1 MRNRSFVLL
10 AGILLGSVTPFLAR
24 ALPLT
29 AQAWD
34 APSFFSPRPGEDI
47 GLYVIDAEG
56 VDDLGFAA
64 IWRQEGNIN
73 LGVRA
78 GLAGGDFF
86 SVGAEFYGPLDVL
99 GPQSPLLISWILGAG
114 GTFNDATWLRIPL
127 GVSIGLNLGSSS
139 SIRIMPYVHPRVA
152 FDLVAFDTPAGEE
165 TETEFNV
172 DVDLGADIGLG
183 QQFVLRFGA
192 TIGEWDAIGA
202 GIAYRMGRRLVV
214 R

>member
-1 MRNRSFVLL
+1 MRNLSSVLL
-10 AGILLGSVTPFLAR
+10 LALFTGT
-24 ALPLT
+24 AAPLS

-47 GLYVIDAEG
+47 GLYIIRYEG
-56 VDDLGFAA
+56 GGDPGFAG

-78 GLAGGDFF
+78 GLAGGGDLF

-99 GPQSPLLISWILGAG
+99 GPQSPLLISWIVGAG

-127 GVSIGLNLGSSS
+127 GLSIGMNLGSPGT
-139 SIRIMPYVHPRVA
+139 IRIMPYVHPRVA
-152 FDLVAFDTPAGEE
+152 FDLIAFDTPAGEE
-165 TETEFNV
+165 TESEFNL

-183 QQFVLRFGA
+183 QQFVLRVGA
-192 TIGEWDAIGA
+192 TIGDLDAIGA
-202 GIAYRMGRRLVV
+202 GIAYKMGRRLVV

>member
-1 MRNRSFVLL
+1 MRQCSSVRPFGLL
-10 AGILLGSVTPFLAR
+10 LVSAGLLMAPAAPLA
-24 ALPLT
+24 

-47 GLYVIDAEG
+47 GLYVIDAER
-56 VDDLGFAA
+56 VDDLGFAG

-78 GLAGGDFF
+78 GLAGGDLF
-86 SVGAEFYGPLDVL
+86 SVGAEFYGPLDIL
-99 GPQSPLLISWILGAG
+99 GPQSPLLVSWILGAG

-127 GVSIGLNLGSSS
+127 GASVGLNLGSSS
-139 SIRIMPYVHPRVA
+139 SIRILPYVHPRVA
-152 FDLVAFDTPAGEE
+152 FDLVAFDTPDGEE
-165 TETEFNV
+165 TETDFSF

-202 GIAYRMGRRLVV
+202 GIAYKMGRRLVV

>member
-1 MRNRSFVLL
+1 MRNLSSVLL
-10 AGILLGSVTPFLAR
+10 LALFSGIGAPLA
-24 ALPLT
+24 

-47 GLYVIDAEG
+47 GLYVIRPEG
-56 VDDLGFAA
+56 GGDLGFAG

-78 GLAGGDFF
+78 GLAGGGDLF

-99 GPQSPLLISWILGAG
+99 GPQSPLLISWIVGAG

-127 GVSIGLNLGSSS
+127 GVSVGMNLGSPG
-139 SIRIMPYVHPRVA
+139 SIRVMPYVHPRVA

-165 TETEFNV
+165 TESEFNL

-183 QQFVLRFGA
+183 QQFVLRVGA
-192 TIGEWDAIGA
+192 TIGDRDALGA
-202 GIAYRMGRRLVV
+202 GIAYKMGRRLVV